1 MGITNFNREHRRGLS
16 SVVGAVF
23 MILVMIG
30 ALNVALLAIKQ
41 QDKVTQAVVEKSNS
55 NVGKLNEA
63 IKISEV
69 RVTASNKLNM
79 TVTNTGGATAKLV
92 SVYIVNETAS
102 PKVQYRYDLNNIP
115 VDGRVS
121 VPNVGSNLALTIKNN
136 MKYSVKVVTAAGNS
150 ATTGIT
156 PISQVALPMSLT
168 IIPPTVVPGANVTVL
183 FTVTNNLTDYNLPV
197 PLTPTLSHTLSCS
210 PVGTGCQFIDKITP
224 SSQTIQKGSTAIFQW
239 VTWVNGPDGT
249 VLTFNA
255 SLTNAKPGNFVITK
269 SNVQIV
275 TQAQGSFQAEQI
287 VGADLLV
294 KPEVFPI
301 FPGPFGE
308 STTSLAL
315 WGVSI
320 ANPVN
325 QTMKVSRVV
334 FTLTSPDAQ
343 GNQYQLIFP
352 NASPNCGQNVALQ
365 VLYPSHGTWTC
376 PGTGI
381 MMWRD
386 TANPEQIAP
395 YTAQSF
401 LVRVQPGIVAS
412 DEPAFIT
419 GVTVF
424 TSYGQFAKTGYAGN
438 MRDNGGVI
446 GNVYLTNTQTPATA
460 LISSPTNHMFGN
472 MSSLRSGVPFLFN
485 VTLADLDSSTS
496 TKIKS
501 GATLIVNV
509 PQGFTNVN
517 VTSSAGFTGITK
529 KTFTDGS
536 THIEATLVSDLGGPT
551 TSPDA
556 KILSFKATP
565 PAVVRPTVFLMHTLT
580 DGVTTDATPFSVDA
594 FGGFALVVRP

>member
-1 MGITNFNREHRRGLS
+1 MAKFNRKHRRGLS

-30 ALNVALLAIKQ
+30 ALNVILLSMQQ
-41 QDKVTQAVVEKSNS
+41 QDRVTQAVVEKSNS
-55 NVGKLNEA
+55 NLGKLNEE
-63 IKISEV
+63 IRISEV

-79 TVTNTGGATAKLV
+79 TVTNSGGSTAKLA
-92 SVYIVNETAS
+92 SIYIVNETAS
-102 PKVQYRYDLNNIP
+102 PKVQYRYDLGSIP

-121 VPNVGSNLALTIKNN
+121 VPNVGSTVPLVIKNN
-136 MKYSVKVVTAAGNS
+136 MKYSVKIVTAAGNT

-168 IIPPTVVPGANVTVL
+168 IIPPTVIPGTNVTVL
-183 FTVTNNLTDYNLPV
+183 FTVTNNLTDYNLPI
-197 PLTPTLSHTLSCS
+197 PLTPTLSKSLSCS

-224 SSQTIQKGSTAIFQW
+224 ASQTIQKGSTAIFQW
-239 VTWVNGPDGT
+239 VSWVNGPDGT

-255 SLTNAKPGNFVITK
+255 SLASAKAGNFVITK
-269 SNVQIV
+269 SNVEIV
-275 TQAQGSFQAEQI
+275 DQSQGSFQAEQI

-308 STTSLAL
+308 SSSLSL
-315 WGVSI
+315 WGVTI

-325 QTMKVSRVV
+325 QTMKVSRIV

-343 GNQYQLIFP
+343 GNQYQLITP
-352 NASPNCGQNVALQ
+352 SASPLCGSVTALQ

-386 TANPEQIAP
+386 TAAPEQIPA
-395 YTAQSF
+395 YRAQSF

-424 TSYGQFAKTGYAGN
+424 TNYGQFAKTGYAGN
-438 MRDNGGVI
+438 MKDGGTSV
-446 GNVYLTNTQTPATA
+446 GNVYLTNTQTTSLAT
-460 LISSPTNHMFGN
+460 SSARMFGN
-472 MSSLRSGVPFLFN
+472 MSSLKSGVPFVFN
-485 VTLADLDSSTS
+485 ATIADLDILAA

-501 GATLIVNV
+501 GTTLIINV
-509 PQGFTNVN
+509 PQGFTNV
-517 VTSSAGFTGITK
+517 VLTSTTGFNNPPTV

-536 THIEATLVSDLGGPT
+536 TQIVGTLTADLGGVANA
-551 TSPDA
+551 DA
-556 KILSFKATP
+556 KILAFRATP
-565 PAVVRPTVFLMHTLT
+565 PPVVRSTVFIMHILS
-580 DGVTTDATPFSVDA
+580 DGITNDATPFSVDA
-594 FGGFALVVRP
+594 FGGFALVVSP